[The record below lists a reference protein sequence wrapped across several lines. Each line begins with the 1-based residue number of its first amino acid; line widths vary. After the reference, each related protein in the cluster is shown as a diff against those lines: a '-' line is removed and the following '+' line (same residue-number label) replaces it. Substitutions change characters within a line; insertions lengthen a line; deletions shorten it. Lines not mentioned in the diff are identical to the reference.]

1 MKECVM
7 KRNGR
12 VLDLL
17 KLLTLIETESP
28 KSVLQLVEKT
38 DSSRSVLMRL
48 LRLARDELNVQYAFV
63 RSQGYIITNWGVL
76 NRELVLKSFAS
87 TFDPKQSAKPVRKGG
102 K

>member
-1 MKECVM
+1 M

-48 LRLARDELNVQYAFV
+48 LRLARDELNVQYTFV

-76 NRELVLKSFAS
+76 NRELVLKNFAS

>member
-1 MKECVM
+1 
-7 KRNGR
+7 
-12 VLDLL
+12 
-17 KLLTLIETESP
+17 
-28 KSVLQLVEKT
+28 
-38 DSSRSVLMRL
+38 
-48 LRLARDELNVQYAFV
+48 VQYAFV